1 MRSEHDLDRQLRS
14 VLREV
19 LDHEWGPDPVWAESP
34 AARRISEGEGLRRRL
49 RWPLRTLGVAALL
62 VVGGGALILGG
73 ALDRPRPP
81 DPSVD
86 LQGWLDALAP
96 GPGIGAVALVESGG
110 DEWRGV
116 SGTAGDGRPPAPDDS
131 FPIIGT
137 TETFTATVV
146 LQLVGEGRV
155 ALDNNVERWLPGQV
169 ENGERVTIRQLLNH
183 TSGLGGPQGQHHY
196 SHDNYFFLARLVEV
210 LTGEP
215 LDVVLRDRIFL
226 PLQLEHTTMTT
237 LLTQPQIDATNWL
250 GAPADVTSPPVSGA
264 GGIVST
270 TADLATFFGALLGG
284 DLLGERELCRDAD
297 HGRRDDGCG
306 FGARSRDDG
315 PRGIGHLQLR
325 TALRR
330 GLGPR
335 GLPPAVL
342 ELGARLGGWVEDRR
356 RGPEQDGV

>member
-1 MRSEHDLDRQLRS
+1 M
-14 VLREV
+14 
-19 LDHEWGPDPVWAESP
+19 
-34 AARRISEGEGLRRRL
+34 
-49 RWPLRTLGVAALL
+49 AALL

-131 FPIIGT
+131 FLIIGT

-169 ENGERVTIRQLLNH
+169 ENGEGVTIRQLLNH

-284 DLLGERELCRDAD
+284 DLLGERELAEMLTTVDAMTD
-297 HGRRDDGCG
+297 VASAHGAGTM
-306 FGARSRDDG
+306 AR
-315 PRGIGHLQLR
+315 
-325 TALRR
+325 A
-330 GLGPR
+330 GLGIFSF
-335 GLPPAVL
+335 GLPCGVAWGHGGYHQPYSNWVLASEDGSRIVAVAQNRMGF
-342 ELGARLGGWVEDRR
+342 ELAHATAVQMFCHSGS
-356 RGPEQDGV
+356 